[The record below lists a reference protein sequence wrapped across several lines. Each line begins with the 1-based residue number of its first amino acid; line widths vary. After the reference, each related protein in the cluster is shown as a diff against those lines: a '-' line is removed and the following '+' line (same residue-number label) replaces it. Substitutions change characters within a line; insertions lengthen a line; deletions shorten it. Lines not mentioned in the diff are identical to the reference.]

1 MKNMKE
7 LKLFQIY
14 YRLGN
19 GKSAETILQADSD
32 FDAER
37 ILYKYLSKYNIVDFI
52 IRAKGSDEIL
62 ARMYHPQDPARSVA

>member
-1 MKNMKE
+1 MKA

-19 GKSAETILQADSD
+19 GKSAETILQADSV
-32 FDAER
+32 FEAEC
-37 ILYKYLSKYNIVDFI
+37 ILFKYLYRYKIMDFI

-62 ARMYHPQDPARSVA
+62 ARMYHSHQDPARSVA